1 MEAIEDFTN
10 LLVGKSKRIF
20 SRFLS
25 ILLSAILYYS
35 NDISFVD
42 TTTTNS
48 NNTLNINLTATPT
61 LPIVMHRYIQNF
73 HILCFH

>member
-42 TTTTNS
+42 TTTS
-48 NNTLNINLTATPT
+48 NNITSTLLLPLQ